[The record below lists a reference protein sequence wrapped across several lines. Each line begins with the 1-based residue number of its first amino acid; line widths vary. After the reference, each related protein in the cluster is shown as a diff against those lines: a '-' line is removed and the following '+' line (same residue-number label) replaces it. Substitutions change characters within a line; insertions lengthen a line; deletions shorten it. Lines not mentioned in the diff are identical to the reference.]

1 MQDWSKRNPNR
12 NKSYTKHYGSITY
25 SNKPLQALPLRPL
38 RVQQIS
44 PSWSKHK
51 ILIPCPLPIKKLG
64 KREEIPKKMRNPMES
79 KTASTSQN
87 MPCGSH
93 LNWKNK
99 DLPTF
104 SASQESMFS
113 ARRKTSKTKRNYMI
127 HNYLIGKN
135 PVCSGWASKVLNSSK
150 KYGFSHAQRR
160 YLPSFRCFC
169 ACNPLSWA
177 DIVANLSSIHDKN
190 HQISSISLPSPLG
203 GTSVRD
209 DLSVLEISVQY
220 YHLRVLGW

>member
-1 MQDWSKRNPNR
+1 MQGWSKRKPNR

-25 SNKPLQALPLRPL
+25 NNKPLHALPLRPPRATNL
-38 RVQQIS
+38 TFLNQTQ
-44 PSWSKHK
+44 KTH
-51 ILIPCPLPIKKLG
+51 PLPSSHQKNWG
-64 KREEIPKKMRNPMES
+64 KEKSFQRKCVIRWSRRLHRQAKICPAAVIW
-79 KTASTSQN
+79 TA
-87 MPCGSH
+87 
-93 LNWKNK
+93 KNK

-127 HNYLIGKN
+127 HSYLIGKN

-190 HQISSISLPSPLG
+190 HQIPSISLPSPLG

>member
-1 MQDWSKRNPNR
+1 
-12 NKSYTKHYGSITY
+12 
-25 SNKPLQALPLRPL
+25 
-38 RVQQIS
+38 
-44 PSWSKHK
+44 
-51 ILIPCPLPIKKLG
+51 
-64 KREEIPKKMRNPMES
+64 MES

-93 LNWKNK
+93 LNCKKQGFTHVFSVPGVNVLSKAKNK
-99 DLPTF
+99 
-104 SASQESMFS
+104 Q
-113 ARRKTSKTKRNYMI
+113 TKRNYMI
-127 HNYLIGKN
+127 HNYLNGKN